1 MKRGINYERE
11 LVKIFWK
18 HGIAALRVAGS
29 GLAPHP
35 LPDILIGFKGKI
47 YAIEVKSTKKDYLYI
62 DEIKIKELLEF
73 SKIFGCEAY
82 LALKFIRK
90 GWYFLKPKSGRITYD
105 FAKSNG
111 LTLKNFIEKIITRD
125 EVL

>member
-29 GLAPHP
+29 GLAPYP
-35 LPDILIGFKGKI
+35 LPDILVGFKGKV
-47 YAIEVKSTKKDYLYI
+47 YAIEVKSTKKDCIYI
-62 DEIKIKELLEF
+62 DEIKVKELLEF
-73 SKIFGCEAY
+73 SKIFGAEAY
-82 LALKFIRK
+82 LALKFIRR
-90 GWYFLKPKSGRITYD
+90 GWFFLKPISGKITYED
-105 FAKSNG
+105 AKSNG
-111 LTLKNFIEKIITRD
+111 LTLKSFIEKILTRD